1 MFNSDL
7 DLFGFSS
14 SYRDF
19 NVITRDIGEVETGL
33 TKVGLYF
40 FQLISNDQCS
50 NILVI
55 SNTTKDYKIKQLWE
69 LNNARRACNLSG
81 LFYA

>member
-40 FQLISNDQCS
+40 F
-50 NILVI
+50 
-55 SNTTKDYKIKQLWE
+55 
-69 LNNARRACNLSG
+69 
-81 LFYA
+81 